1 MNKEQLEN
9 ESGTLLG
16 REHHCEANEIP
27 EHLKTFRVIA
37 INGEAQS
44 HWELFSL
51 WLANEDDVASGEAD
65 HLGELLNLSS
75 IKVNY
80 CAFCGSSLET
90 TQ

>member
-1 MNKEQLEN
+1 MDKEQLEH

-16 REHHCEANEIP
+16 REHTCEANEIP
-27 EHLKTFRVIA
+27 EHLRTFRVMA
-37 INGEAQS
+37 IHGEAQS

-51 WLANEDDVASGEAD
+51 WLANEDDLANGEAE

-80 CAFCGSSLET
+80 CAFCGAPLES
-90 TQ
+90 QQ